1 MLAGSIALL
10 ALLYLAIPVGLAQ
23 PPGWSPRLEHAS
35 EVAQL
40 YRTRLGLGGLS
51 VEADQLRVLN
61 PLLLLLA
68 GAGYGLVL
76 WSRPRGL
83 RFRTLATLCVPLGL
97 SSVLM
102 PPLYATDIFYYAVS
116 GEIVARFG
124 ANPYLFTPADFP
136 ASALLPFNYWTS
148 ITSPYGPLWTSLS
161 SATAFLSS
169 ADPFLCTL
177 GLKLLALGAIAATGA
192 CIWIFLQA
200 TQPGA
205 ERFGVMLFTLNP
217 FVWLSAVGDGH
228 VDVVMAALM
237 AAAACLLARW
247 PGGLASW
254 CCIGAATLV
263 KYLTAPLLPVFFLTR
278 LRIAGGRAGR
288 VRVVVVLLAA
298 FIGLAII
305 AWAPYWAG
313 AATLTSLLEEG
324 SRGYSAPPL
333 LMLQASA
340 AALGLPDGAIDLLA
354 DVAAALMLAGLLT
367 WILRALRNTSP
378 VGVIAEVRSWALT
391 ISAVAALIPRS
402 HPWYFLTG
410 MALLAAVHPT
420 TRRTTFLVYAVSG
433 AWFFWRVSRI

>member
-1 MLAGSIALL
+1 
-10 ALLYLAIPVGLAQ
+10 
-23 PPGWSPRLEHAS
+23 
-35 EVAQL
+35 
-40 YRTRLGLGGLS
+40 
-51 VEADQLRVLN
+51 
-61 PLLLLLA
+61 
-68 GAGYGLVL
+68 
-76 WSRPRGL
+76 
-83 RFRTLATLCVPLGL
+83 
-97 SSVLM
+97 
-102 PPLYATDIFYYAVS
+102 
-116 GEIVARFG
+116 
-124 ANPYLFTPADFP
+124 
-136 ASALLPFNYWTS
+136 
-148 ITSPYGPLWTSLS
+148 
-161 SATAFLSS
+161 
-169 ADPFLCTL
+169 
-177 GLKLLALGAIAATGA
+177 
-192 CIWIFLQA
+192 
-200 TQPGA
+200 
-205 ERFGVMLFTLNP
+205 
-217 FVWLSAVGDGH
+217 
-228 VDVVMAALM
+228 
-237 AAAACLLARW
+237 
-247 PGGLASW
+247 
-254 CCIGAATLV
+254 
-263 KYLTAPLLPVFFLTR
+263 VFFLTR